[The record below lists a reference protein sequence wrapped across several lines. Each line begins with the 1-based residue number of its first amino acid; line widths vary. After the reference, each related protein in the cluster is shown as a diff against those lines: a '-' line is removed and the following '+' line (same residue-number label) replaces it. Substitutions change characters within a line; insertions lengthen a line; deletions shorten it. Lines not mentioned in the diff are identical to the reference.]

1 MDKTIYYNEYNGGG
15 QWFLAVVLAWQ
26 MVLFDLCCFFQNID
40 SELLI
45 QNYGLNKIIDAISRQ
60 MDVSCK
66 TY

>member
-1 MDKTIYYNEYNGGG
+1 MVGVNDFWQLCWLDKWFYFIY
-15 QWFLAVVLAWQ
+15 AV
-26 MVLFDLCCFFQNID
+26 FFKIID